1 MMLSA
6 SLAWPGN
13 EPLLIGRPD
22 PVFLD
27 RGLERDLLVL
37 GIDAADGGCWRRF
50 EAVDFPGRRVLAA
63 GFFGLRISPST
74 QCNSR
79 RPRAAGVSGTALT
92 GWGEPARRLVWKIVF
107 CGTHLDTAGCHILTA
122 ARGRAQIMMVPRRA
136 MMRSHS

>member
-6 SLAWPGN
+6 SLAWPVN

-22 PVFLD
+22 PMFLG
-27 RGLERDLLVL
+27 GLECALLVL
-37 GIDAADGGCWRRF
+37 GIEAADGGCWRRF

-79 RPRAAGVSGTALT
+79 RAPRGWSERDGPNRLGRTRQAASLEDSFL
-92 GWGEPARRLVWKIVF
+92 WHQPRYDRLSH
-107 CGTHLDTAGCHILTA
+107 TDD
-122 ARGRAQIMMVPRRA
+122 RSRRAQIMMVPRRA